1 MEVWLLSLEMC
12 HKGALVSILMPVSTI
27 MHLERSA
34 EPKKKKK
41 SAFCKGILLHTVS
54 VADERSLYSSEK
66 INK

>member
-41 SAFCKGILLHTVS
+41 VPFAKVFSYILFQLQMKDPYI
-54 VADERSLYSSEK
+54 AQK
-66 INK
+66 K

>member
-34 EPKKKKK
+34 EPKKKVPFAKVFSYILFQLQMKDPYIAQKK
-41 SAFCKGILLHTVS
+41 
-54 VADERSLYSSEK
+54 
-66 INK
+66 